1 MLYLKLFRVYIEVS
15 KYSIDKGAYNLI
27 RFENITKVFPDGTK
41 ALKGVSLTIP
51 KEQLVVII
59 GPSGCGKTT
68 LLKLINRLETP
79 TSGEIY
85 VGDKAIST
93 IDSVELR
100 KTIGY
105 VIQRIGL
112 FPHMTI
118 EKNAALVPNLKGWPK
133 EKTATRIFELMNMVG
148 LKPEQFLRKYPL
160 ELSGGQQQ
168 RVGVVRALAANP
180 DIILMDEPFSALDP
194 ISREQL
200 QNEIKYLQEKI
211 KKTIVFVTHDI
222 DEALKIADMVIVM
235 KDGMIE
241 QIGTP
246 TELIENPIND
256 FVKNYI
262 GIERINRKKS
272 VGKRELKDFSSFFDG
287 EWEAPYIEVDAA
299 MLIEEAI
306 ALLENGTTHGLLVK
320 GNNKVLGFVNQ
331 SILLRAILA
340 KEEVV

>member
-1 MLYLKLFRVYIEVS
+1 MEVNIVEERGPS
-15 KYSIDKGAYNLI
+15 ELI
-27 RFENITKVFPDGTK
+27 RFENIRKVFPDGTE
-41 ALKGVSLTIP
+41 ALRDVSLTIP

-68 LLKLINRLETP
+68 LLKMINRLEIP
-79 TSGEIY
+79 TTGEVF

-93 IDSVELR
+93 IDPVELR

-118 EKNAALVPNLKGWPK
+118 EKNAALVPNLKGWTK
-133 EKTATRIFELMNMVG
+133 DKTTARIHELMIMVG
-148 LKPEQFLRKYPL
+148 LQPDQFLPKYPL

-168 RVGVVRALAANP
+168 RIGVVRALAANP

-200 QNEIKYLQEKI
+200 QDEIKYLQEKI

-222 DEALKIADMVIVM
+222 DEALKIADMIVVM
-235 KDGMIE
+235 KDGRIE
-241 QIGTP
+241 QVGTP
-246 TELIENPIND
+246 TELIENPFND
-256 FVKNYI
+256 FVKNFI

-272 VGKRELKDFSSFFDG
+272 IGKRELQDFASYFDR
-287 EWEAPYIEVDAA
+287 EWDSHYLEVEASMFV
-299 MLIEEAI
+299 EEAI
-306 ALLENGTTHGLLVK
+306 SLLENESTKGLLVK
-320 GNNKVLGFVNQ
+320 RSNEVLGFVNQ
-331 SILLRAILA
+331 SILLRAMLA

>member
-1 MLYLKLFRVYIEVS
+1 M
-15 KYSIDKGAYNLI
+15 I

-41 ALKGVSLTIP
+41 ALRGVSLTIP

-93 IDSVELR
+93 IDPVELR

-118 EKNAALVPNLKGWPK
+118 EKNAALVPNLKGWTK
-133 EKTATRIFELMNMVG
+133 EKTTIRIYELMKMVG
-148 LKPEQFLRKYPL
+148 LEPEQFLRKYPL

-168 RVGVVRALAANP
+168 RIGVVRALAANP

-211 KKTIVFVTHDI
+211 KKSIVFVTHDI
-222 DEALKIADMVIVM
+222 DEALKIADIIVVM
-235 KDGMIE
+235 KDGVIE
-241 QIGTP
+241 QMGTP

-256 FVKNYI
+256 FVENFI
-262 GIERINRKKS
+262 GLERINRKKS
-272 VGKRELKDFSSFFDG
+272 VGKREIQDFSSFFAS
-287 EWEAPYIEVDAA
+287 EWGSHYLEVEAS
-299 MLIEEAI
+299 MLLEEAI
-306 ALLENGTTHGLLVK
+306 ALLENESSKGLLVK
-320 GNNKVLGFVNQ
+320 RSNEVLGFVNQ
-331 SILLRAILA
+331 SILLRAMVA

>member
-1 MLYLKLFRVYIEVS
+1 MVGS
-15 KYSIDKGAYNLI
+15 KYSRRKEGSELI

-41 ALKGVSLTIP
+41 ALQGVTLTIP
-51 KEQLVVII
+51 KKQLVVII

-68 LLKLINRLETP
+68 LLKLINRIETP

-85 VGDKAIST
+85 VEEKAISSV
-93 IDSVELR
+93 DPVELR

-133 EKTATRIFELMNMVG
+133 EKTTTRIHELMNMVG
-148 LKPEQFLRKYPL
+148 LEPDQFLRKYPL

-168 RVGVVRALAANP
+168 RIGVVRALAANP

-200 QNEIKYLQEKI
+200 QNEIKHLQEKI
-211 KKTIVFVTHDI
+211 NKTIIFVTHDI
-222 DEALKIADMVIVM
+222 DEALKIADMIVVM
-235 KDGMIE
+235 KDGMVE
-241 QIGTP
+241 QVATP
-246 TELIENPIND
+246 TQIIENPIND

-272 VGKRELKDFSSFFDG
+272 IGKRELQDFASFFDS
-287 EWEAPYIEVDAA
+287 EWESFYLEVDAS
-299 MLIEEAI
+299 MLVEEAI
-306 ALLENGTTHGLLVK
+306 ALLENEGAKGLLVK
-320 GNNKVLGFVNQ
+320 HSNEVLGFVNQ
-331 SILLRAILA
+331 SILLRAMLA

>member
-1 MLYLKLFRVYIEVS
+1 M
-15 KYSIDKGAYNLI
+15 I

-41 ALKGVSLTIP
+41 ALRGVSLTIP

-85 VGDKAIST
+85 VDDKGIST
-93 IDSVELR
+93 IDPVELR

-133 EKTATRIFELMNMVG
+133 EKTTIRIYELMKMVG
-148 LKPEQFLRKYPL
+148 LEPEQFLRKYPL

-168 RVGVVRALAANP
+168 RIGVVRALAANP

-211 KKTIVFVTHDI
+211 KKSIVFVTHDI
-222 DEALKIADMVIVM
+222 DEALKIADMIVVM

-241 QIGTP
+241 QMGTP

-256 FVKNYI
+256 FVKNFI
-262 GIERINRKKS
+262 GLERINRKKS
-272 VGKRELKDFSSFFDG
+272 VGKRELQDFSSFFAS
-287 EWEAPYIEVDAA
+287 EWESHYLEVDAS
-299 MLIEEAI
+299 MLLEEAI
-306 ALLENGTTHGLLVK
+306 ALLENESSKGLLVK
-320 GNNKVLGFVNQ
+320 RSNEVLGFVNQ
-331 SILLRAILA
+331 SILLRAMLA

>member
-1 MLYLKLFRVYIEVS
+1 M
-15 KYSIDKGAYNLI
+15 I

-41 ALKGVSLTIP
+41 ALQGVSLTIP

-93 IDSVELR
+93 IEPVELR

-118 EKNAALVPNLKGWPK
+118 EKNAALVPNLKGWPE
-133 EKTATRIFELMNMVG
+133 EKTATRIYELMNMVG

-168 RVGVVRALAANP
+168 RIGVVRALAANP

-256 FVKNYI
+256 FVRNYI

-287 EWEAPYIEVDAA
+287 EWGAPYIEVDAT
-299 MLIEEAI
+299 MLVEEAI

-331 SILLRAILA
+331 SILLRAISA

>member
-1 MLYLKLFRVYIEVS
+1 MMKS
-15 KYSIDKGAYNLI
+15 KYSRRKEVRELI
-27 RFENITKVFPDGTK
+27 RFENIIKVFPDGTK
-41 ALKGVSLTIP
+41 ALQNVSLTIP

-79 TSGEIY
+79 TSGEVY
-85 VGDKAIST
+85 VEGKAIST
-93 IDSVELR
+93 IDPVELR

-118 EKNAALVPNLKGWPK
+118 EKNAGLVPNLKGWAK
-133 EKTATRIFELMNMVG
+133 DKTTARIHELMNMVG
-148 LKPEQFLRKYPL
+148 LEPEQYLHKYPL

-168 RVGVVRALAANP
+168 RIGVVRALAANP

-200 QNEIKYLQEKI
+200 QNEMKYLQEKI
-211 KKTIVFVTHDI
+211 KKTIIFVTHDI
-222 DEALKIADMVIVM
+222 DEALKIADMIIVM
-235 KDGMIE
+235 KNGKIE
-241 QIGTP
+241 QVATP
-246 TELIENPIND
+246 TELIENPMND

-262 GIERINRKKS
+262 GVERINRKKS
-272 VGKRELKDFSSFFDG
+272 VGKRELQDFVSFF
-287 EWEAPYIEVDAA
+287 ESETATHYIEVDAS
-299 MLIEEAI
+299 MLVEEAI
-306 ALLENGTTHGLLVK
+306 ALLENDSTKGIQVK
-320 GNNKVLGFVNQ
+320 RNDRELGFVNQ

-340 KEEVV
+340 KEEVR

>member
-1 MLYLKLFRVYIEVS
+1 MGS
-15 KYSIDKGAYNLI
+15 KYSSREEASELI
-27 RFENITKVFPDGTK
+27 HFENINKVFPDGTK
-41 ALKGVSLTIP
+41 ALRNVSLTIP

-68 LLKLINRLETP
+68 LLKLINHLETP
-79 TSGEIY
+79 TTGEVY
-85 VGDKAIST
+85 VEDKAIST
-93 IDSVELR
+93 LDPVELR

-118 EKNAALVPNLKGWPK
+118 EKNAALVPNLKGWTK
-133 EKTATRIFELMNMVG
+133 EKTTARIHELMKMVG
-148 LKPEQFLRKYPL
+148 LEPEQFLRKYPL

-168 RVGVVRALAANP
+168 RIGVVRALAANP

-211 KKTIVFVTHDI
+211 KKTIIFVTHDI
-222 DEALKIADMVIVM
+222 DEALKIADMIVVM

-241 QIGTP
+241 QVGTP
-246 TELIENPIND
+246 AEIIETPMND
-256 FVKNYI
+256 FVKNFI

-272 VGKRELKDFSSFFDG
+272 VAKRELQDFASFFEGERGSHYLKVDG
-287 EWEAPYIEVDAA
+287 S
-299 MLIEEAI
+299 MLVEEAI
-306 ALLENGTTHGLLVK
+306 ALLENDSTRGLLVMQS
-320 GNNKVLGFVNQ
+320 NKVLGLVNQ

-340 KEEVV
+340 KEEVL

>member
-1 MLYLKLFRVYIEVS
+1 M
-15 KYSIDKGAYNLI
+15 I

-41 ALKGVSLTIP
+41 ALQSVTLTIP

-68 LLKLINRLETP
+68 LLKLINRIETP

-85 VGDKAIST
+85 VEEKAISSV
-93 IDSVELR
+93 DPVELR

-118 EKNAALVPNLKGWPK
+118 ERNAALVPNLKGWPK
-133 EKTATRIFELMNMVG
+133 EKTITRIHELMNMVG
-148 LKPEQFLRKYPL
+148 LEPDQFLRKYPL

-168 RVGVVRALAANP
+168 RIGVVRALAANP

-200 QNEIKYLQEKI
+200 QNEIKHLQEKI
-211 KKTIVFVTHDI
+211 NKTIIFVTHDI
-222 DEALKIADMVIVM
+222 DEALKIADMIVVM

-241 QIGTP
+241 QVATP
-246 TELIENPIND
+246 TQIIENPIND
-256 FVKNYI
+256 FVKNFI

-272 VGKRELKDFSSFFDG
+272 IGKRELQDFASFFDS
-287 EWEAPYIEVDAA
+287 EWESFYIEVDAS
-299 MLIEEAI
+299 MLVEEAI
-306 ALLENGTTHGLLVK
+306 ALLENEGAKGLLVK
-320 GNNKVLGFVNQ
+320 HSNEVLGFVNQ
-331 SILLRAILA
+331 SILLRAMLA

>member
-1 MLYLKLFRVYIEVS
+1 M
-15 KYSIDKGAYNLI
+15 I

-41 ALKGVSLTIP
+41 ALQGVTLTIP

-68 LLKLINRLETP
+68 LLKLINRIETP

-85 VGDKAIST
+85 VEEKAISSV
-93 IDSVELR
+93 DPVELR

-133 EKTATRIFELMNMVG
+133 EKTITRIHELMNMVG
-148 LKPEQFLRKYPL
+148 LEPDQFLRKYPL

-168 RVGVVRALAANP
+168 RIGVVRALAANP

-200 QNEIKYLQEKI
+200 QNEIKHLQEKI
-211 KKTIVFVTHDI
+211 NKTIIFVTHDI
-222 DEALKIADMVIVM
+222 DEALKIADMIVVM

-241 QIGTP
+241 QVATP
-246 TELIENPIND
+246 TQIIENPIND
-256 FVKNYI
+256 FVKNFI

-272 VGKRELKDFSSFFDG
+272 IGKRELQDFASFFDS
-287 EWEAPYIEVDAA
+287 EWESLYLEVDAS
-299 MLIEEAI
+299 MLVEEAI
-306 ALLENGTTHGLLVK
+306 ALLENEGAKGLLVK
-320 GNNKVLGFVNQ
+320 HSNEVLGFVNQ
-331 SILLRAILA
+331 SILLRAMLA

>member
-1 MLYLKLFRVYIEVS
+1 M
-15 KYSIDKGAYNLI
+15 I

-41 ALKGVSLTIP
+41 ALRGVSLTIP

-93 IDSVELR
+93 IDPVELR

-118 EKNAALVPNLKGWPK
+118 EKNAALVPNLKGWTK
-133 EKTATRIFELMNMVG
+133 EKTTIRIYELMKMVG
-148 LKPEQFLRKYPL
+148 LEPEQFLRKYPL

-168 RVGVVRALAANP
+168 RIGVVRALAANP

-211 KKTIVFVTHDI
+211 KKSIVFVTHDI
-222 DEALKIADMVIVM
+222 DEALKIADMIVVM
-235 KDGMIE
+235 KDGVIE
-241 QIGTP
+241 QMGTP

-256 FVKNYI
+256 FVENFI
-262 GIERINRKKS
+262 GLERINRKKS
-272 VGKRELKDFSSFFDG
+272 VGKREIQDFSSFFAS
-287 EWEAPYIEVDAA
+287 EWGSHYLEVEAS
-299 MLIEEAI
+299 MLLEEAI
-306 ALLENGTTHGLLVK
+306 ALLENESSKGLLVK
-320 GNNKVLGFVNQ
+320 RSNEVLGFVNQ
-331 SILLRAILA
+331 SILLRAMVA

>member
-1 MLYLKLFRVYIEVS
+1 M
-15 KYSIDKGAYNLI
+15 I

-41 ALKGVSLTIP
+41 ALRGVSLTIP

-79 TSGEIY
+79 TSGEVY
-85 VGDKAIST
+85 VDDKAIST
-93 IDSVELR
+93 IDPVELR

-133 EKTATRIFELMNMVG
+133 EKTTNRIYELMKMVG
-148 LKPEQFLRKYPL
+148 LEPAQFLLKYPL

-168 RVGVVRALAANP
+168 RIGVVRALAANP

-200 QNEIKYLQEKI
+200 QNEVKYLQEKI
-211 KKTIVFVTHDI
+211 KKSIVLVTHDI
-222 DEALKIADMVIVM
+222 DEALKIADMIVVM

-241 QIGTP
+241 QMGTP
-246 TELIENPIND
+246 LELVENPIND

-262 GIERINRKKS
+262 GLERINRKKA
-272 VGKRELKDFSSFFDG
+272 VGKRELQDFSSFFET
-287 EWEAPYIEVDAA
+287 EWESPYLDVDAS
-299 MLIEEAI
+299 MLLEEAT
-306 ALLENGTTHGLLVK
+306 ALLENESTKGLLVK
-320 GNNKVLGFVNQ
+320 RNNEVLGFVNQ
-331 SILLRAILA
+331 TILLRAMLA
-340 KEEVV
+340 KEEVM

>member
-1 MLYLKLFRVYIEVS
+1 MIS
-15 KYSIDKGAYNLI
+15 
-27 RFENITKVFPDGTK
+27 FEDITKVFSDGTN
-41 ALKGVSLTIP
+41 ALRGVSLTIP

-79 TSGEIY
+79 TSGEVY
-85 VGDKAIST
+85 VDDKAIST
-93 IDSVELR
+93 INPVELR

-118 EKNAALVPNLKGWPK
+118 EKNAALVPNLNGWPK
-133 EKTATRIFELMNMVG
+133 EKTSTRIYELMKMVG
-148 LKPEQFLRKYPL
+148 LEPDQFLRKYPL

-168 RVGVVRALAANP
+168 RIGVVRALAANP

-200 QNEIKYLQEKI
+200 QIEIKSLQEKI
-211 KKTIVFVTHDI
+211 KKTIVFVTHDM
-222 DEALKIADMVIVM
+222 DEALKIADTIVVM
-235 KDGMIE
+235 KDGKIE
-241 QIGTP
+241 QVGTP

-256 FVKNYI
+256 FVRNFI
-262 GIERINRKKS
+262 GVERINRKKS
-272 VGKRELKDFSSFFDG
+272 IGKRELQDFAFFFDR
-287 EWEAPYIEVDAA
+287 EWESQYLEVDASI
-299 MLIEEAI
+299 LVEEAI
-306 ALLENGTTHGLLVK
+306 ALLEHESTKGLLVK
-320 GNNKVLGFVNQ
+320 NSNQVLGFVNQ
-331 SILLRAILA
+331 SILLRAMVA

>member
-1 MLYLKLFRVYIEVS
+1 M
-15 KYSIDKGAYNLI
+15 I
-27 RFENITKVFPDGTK
+27 RFENIKKVFPDGTE
-41 ALKGVSLTIP
+41 ALRDVSLTIQ

-68 LLKLINRLETP
+68 LLKLINRLEIP
-79 TSGEIY
+79 TSGEVF
-85 VGDKAIST
+85 VGEKPIST
-93 IDSVELR
+93 IDPVELR

-118 EKNAALVPNLKGWPK
+118 EKNAALVPNLKGWTK
-133 EKTATRIFELMNMVG
+133 DKTTERIHELMIMVG
-148 LKPEQFLRKYPL
+148 LQPDQFLPKYPL

-200 QNEIKYLQEKI
+200 QDEIKYLQEKI

-222 DEALKIADMVIVM
+222 DEALKIADMIVLM

-241 QIGTP
+241 QVGTP
-246 TELIENPIND
+246 TELIENPINN
-256 FVKNYI
+256 FVKNFI

-272 VGKRELKDFSSFFDG
+272 IGKRELQDFASFFDS
-287 EWEAPYIEVDAA
+287 EWDSHYLEVDAS
-299 MLIEEAI
+299 MFVEEAI
-306 ALLENGTTHGLLVK
+306 SLLENESTKGLLVK
-320 GNNKVLGFVNQ
+320 RSNEVLGFVNQ
-331 SILLRAILA
+331 SILLRAMLA

>member
-1 MLYLKLFRVYIEVS
+1 MVGS
-15 KYSIDKGAYNLI
+15 KYSRRKEGSELI
-27 RFENITKVFPDGTK
+27 CFENITKVFPDGTK
-41 ALKGVSLTIP
+41 ALQGVTLTIP

-79 TSGEIY
+79 SSGEIY
-85 VGDKAIST
+85 VEEKAISSV
-93 IDSVELR
+93 DPVELR

-133 EKTATRIFELMNMVG
+133 EKTTTRIHELMNVVG
-148 LKPEQFLRKYPL
+148 LEPDQFLRKYPL

-168 RVGVVRALAANP
+168 RIGVVRALAANP

-200 QNEIKYLQEKI
+200 QNEIKHLQEKI
-211 KKTIVFVTHDI
+211 NKTIIFVTHDI
-222 DEALKIADMVIVM
+222 DEALKIADMIVVM

-241 QIGTP
+241 QVATP
-246 TELIENPIND
+246 TQLIENPTND
-256 FVKNYI
+256 FVKNFI

-272 VGKRELKDFSSFFDG
+272 IGKWELHNFASFFDS
-287 EWEAPYIEVDAA
+287 EWESHYLEVDAS
-299 MLIEEAI
+299 MLVEEAI
-306 ALLENGTTHGLLVK
+306 ALLENEGAKGLLVK
-320 GNNKVLGFVNQ
+320 HSNEVLGFVNQ
-331 SILLRAILA
+331 SILLRAMLA

>member
-1 MLYLKLFRVYIEVS
+1 M
-15 KYSIDKGAYNLI
+15 I

-41 ALKGVSLTIP
+41 ALRGVSLTIP
-51 KEQLVVII
+51 KEELVVII

-79 TSGEIY
+79 TSGEVY
-85 VGDKAIST
+85 VTGNAISA
-93 IDSVELR
+93 IDPVELR

-133 EKTATRIFELMNMVG
+133 DKTKNRIYELMKMVG
-148 LKPEQFLRKYPL
+148 LEPEQFLHKYPL

-168 RVGVVRALAANP
+168 RIGVVRALAANP

-222 DEALKIADMVIVM
+222 DEALKIADMIVVM

-246 TELIENPIND
+246 TELIESPIND
-256 FVKNYI
+256 FVENFI
-262 GIERINRKKS
+262 GNERINRKKS
-272 VGKRELKDFSSFFDG
+272 VGKRKLQDFASFFDT
-287 EWEAPYIEVDAA
+287 EWESHYLEVDAS
-299 MLIEEAI
+299 MLVEEAI
-306 ALLENGTTHGLLVK
+306 ALLENESTKGLLVK
-320 GNNKVLGFVNQ
+320 GNNDVLGFVNQ
-331 SILLRAILA
+331 TILLRAMLA
-340 KEEVV
+340 KEVVV